1 MTLTLLEITK
11 RLAAQYDEIT
21 LLEILNIISEDL
33 VEAFLDRIED
43 KYEYF
48 NNELSDYEETY

>member
-1 MTLTLLEITK
+1 MLEITK

-21 LLEILNIISEDL
+21 LLEILNISSEDL

>member
-21 LLEILNIISEDL
+21 LLEILNITSEDL

-48 NNELSDYEETY
+48 NNELANEEDTY

>member
-21 LLEILNIISEDL
+21 LLEILNISSEDL

-48 NNELSDYEETY
+48 NNELSDYEEAY